1 MSQPPARLAIKCAQL
16 QLGEVPPVSAFR
28 DHGDHRDQGP
38 LGEQLAWYASSE
50 LLGVAG
56 ESCWAPMAHVVGTI
70 AAIVSGQRP
79 PHRQRGPGDFATVHA
94 SGRAKELNTRRLP
107 FGSPTR
113 FDGCRGR
120 GHAVANGYHH

>member
-1 MSQPPARLAIKCAQL
+1 MCFGECFAWLSGSPRSKLLCRSGKADATSFMMSQPPARLAIKCAQL
-16 QLGEVPPVSAFR
+16 QLGEVRPVSAFR

-79 PHRQRGPGDFATVHA
+79 PLTVRGTLPPC
-94 SGRAKELNTRRLP
+94 TR
-107 FGSPTR
+107 
-113 FDGCRGR
+113 
-120 GHAVANGYHH
+120 VAERRS